1 MNELRFHIPGPV
13 IGKMRARV
21 GTIAG
26 KARMFTPAK
35 TKNYE
40 DTIREYAREAMGQR
54 ATIEG
59 PCQCNLLVG
68 VEVPASWSAKKRQAA
83 LQGLTAPT
91 GKPDLD
97 NCIKSAM
104 DAMNGVV
111 WRDDAQCV
119 TLIAKKRY
127 REKAGLWIA
136 VVDLVGAEVQRQQ
149 GLIPLGAMSLGNV
162 IISPSEVPF

>member
-1 MNELRFHIPGPV
+1 
-13 IGKMRARV
+13 
-21 GTIAG
+21 
-26 KARMFTPAK
+26 
-35 TKNYE
+35 
-40 DTIREYAREAMGQR
+40 
-54 ATIEG
+54 
-59 PCQCNLLVG
+59 
-68 VEVPASWSAKKRQAA
+68 
-83 LQGLTAPT
+83 
-91 GKPDLD
+91 
-97 NCIKSAM
+97 M